1 MQSRHTTQS
10 PRQDPASL
18 QKLPTQ
24 TLQQH
29 RPFVL
34 CAETAVQ
41 GTEGNS
47 EGQSP
52 QINAVPRNKS
62 LWHQQNPKEHFPSCS
77 EQGPAGVL
85 LTAPCKPPPRQP
97 KAAGERVLRGSCY
110 NRLPSHPSGGHGDG
124 PSWLQMPPLG
134 QAPQALAP
142 CPTARRDVP
151 SSSPAHHLR
160 GEERAAFPSPF
171 LLKLAALRSSA
182 VSGGHLATWISRQWL
197 MHTSWDGRTCGVEK
211 GYYQRS
217 HFLLVVQALIGTWA
231 SFSPD
236 KQGAS
241 LGSRVTPLKTAPPA
255 RQQCTSKGNQTRVR
269 SGIWIRSSTVPFVTK
284 GATV

>member
-34 CAETAVQ
+34 CAEIAVQ

-85 LTAPCKPPPRQP
+85 LTAPCKPPPPQP
-97 KAAGERVLRGSCY
+97 KAAGERASA
-110 NRLPSHPSGGHGDG
+110 SGQL
-124 PSWLQMPPLG
+124 LQ
-134 QAPQALAP
+134 QAPLPPRVGGTEMDPAGCR
-142 CPTARRDVP
+142 CPPWGRPHKR
-151 SSSPAHHLR
+151 
-160 GEERAAFPSPF
+160 
-171 LLKLAALRSSA
+171 
-182 VSGGHLATWISRQWL
+182 WL
-197 MHTSWDGRTCGVEK
+197 
-211 GYYQRS
+211 
-217 HFLLVVQALIGTWA
+217 
-231 SFSPD
+231 P
-236 KQGAS
+236 
-241 LGSRVTPLKTAPPA
+241 APPPA
-255 RQQCTSKGNQTRVR
+255 GMCRAPHLHTTSAGKSQPR
-269 SGIWIRSSTVPFVTK
+269 SLRPFCWS
-284 GATV
+284 